1 MVNKITTRDGVVV
14 QLSLKEVQ
22 VLIARYYGDRLPT
35 KFEVE
40 LMLSNEY
47 CCSTEYPPQES
58 IKTATT
64 GQRVAV

>member
-14 QLSLKEVQ
+14 QLSMKEVQ
-22 VLIARYYGDRLPT
+22 TLIAKHYGDRLPE
-35 KFEVE
+35 KFQVE

-47 CCSTEYPPQES
+47 CCSTEYPPQNS
-58 IKTATT
+58 VKAATT